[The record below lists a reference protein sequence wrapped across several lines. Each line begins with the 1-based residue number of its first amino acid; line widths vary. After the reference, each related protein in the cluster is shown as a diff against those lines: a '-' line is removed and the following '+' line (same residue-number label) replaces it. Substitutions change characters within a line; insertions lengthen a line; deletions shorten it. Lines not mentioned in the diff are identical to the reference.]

1 MKMPNKDRTFIN
13 LEISEELKTEL
24 QKEAEEKE
32 MTLSGLVRLIIKE
45 HLKNK

>member
-1 MKMPNKDRTFIN
+1 MPNKDRTFIN
-13 LEISEELKTEL
+13 LEINEELKTEL

>member
-1 MKMPNKDRTFIN
+1 MPNKDRTFIN